1 MIYMQNNN
9 VSRPAFLSCLAGS
22 LFQQFHSALLPMRL
36 SAHLSALISMR
47 LSTRLSALI
56 SMRLSVRLLLILAVL
71 ACHLK
76 HELVRRAR
84 CASRISCVGC
94 LERVVSLGGH
104 LPYQQN

>member
-22 LFQQFHSALLPMRL
+22 LFQQFHSALLPVRL
-36 SAHLSALISMR
+36 SA
-47 LSTRLSALI
+47 RLSALI
-56 SMRLSVRLLLILAVL
+56 SMRLSARLLLILAVL

-76 HELVRRAR
+76 HELVRRA
-84 CASRISCVGC
+84 SRISCVGC
-94 LERVVSLGGH
+94 VERVVSLGGH